1 VTYEPLSRF
10 WALQWYE
17 TAIFLGLA
25 LVLAAFCFWR
35 VTRRG

>member
-1 VTYEPLSRF
+1 VTYRPASRF

-25 LVLAAFCFWR
+25 LALAGFSFRWI
-35 VTRRG
+35 RRLS